1 MEYLLSARLFTLA
14 SFGELVGTREEVIH
28 CFCKVYFSKLHTCLE
43 RHNDRLS
50 SKHFMDHVLQLF
62 KTAGVLLLFANQ
74 SKTYRYDKPSCKTK
88 PGWFPLKHSR
98 PYDSCGYSRGCKYD
112 FDFFT
117 RAHFC
122 FALPRAKCFSI
133 RQ

>member
-1 MEYLLSARLFTLA
+1 MRSYYYIAILSLEWGGGGGVGEYDKRSYLNPKSRTLEYLLSARLFTLA

-28 CFCKVYFSKLHTCLE
+28 CFCKVYFSKLHTCLA

-74 SKTYRYDKPSCKTK
+74 SKT
-88 PGWFPLKHSR
+88 
-98 PYDSCGYSRGCKYD
+98 
-112 FDFFT
+112 
-117 RAHFC
+117 
-122 FALPRAKCFSI
+122 
-133 RQ
+133 

>member
-1 MEYLLSARLFTLA
+1 MPYFLSNGVGGGGVGEYDKRRYLNPKSRTLEYLLSARLFTLA

-28 CFCKVYFSKLHTCLE
+28 CFCKVYFSKLHTCLA

-74 SKTYRYDKPSCKTK
+74 SKT
-88 PGWFPLKHSR
+88 
-98 PYDSCGYSRGCKYD
+98 
-112 FDFFT
+112 
-117 RAHFC
+117 
-122 FALPRAKCFSI
+122 
-133 RQ
+133 